1 MGEVF
6 VLAVLDMDMYPEVWA
21 MELERPENDAGLSHV
36 MFSVVFNLYP
46 MLNEHDEGFLFWYT
60 I

>member
-1 MGEVF
+1 
-6 VLAVLDMDMYPEVWA
+6 
-21 MELERPENDAGLSHV
+21 MELERPENDAGFSHV
-36 MFSVVFNLYP
+36 MFSVVFNLHP